1 MTKIQIETITPVHIG
16 SGQKLYENLDY
27 LYDEKA
33 QKIYIID
40 PQKVYHYIGENNIDR
55 WVDAIEDSTNIVNL
69 IKGISGSI
77 SPKEIASREIPVV
90 GKLYQKEIKSNI
102 RNGMGKPYIPGS
114 SLKGA
119 LRTLI
124 VRKSIAGK
132 DTHVLKKLDECF
144 ESDKPKDAPLLDY
157 LFNKTQ
163 NNLMKFLRIYDAHF
177 ENTQIYSV
185 QIANKHGSE
194 WKYQIKGRPNVMQPI
209 ECISPKQSYLVDLQT
224 PNEITAYKYLKNNEL
239 LLKGNYPDNVNVFS
253 KIENTETFLQ
263 IMHDQTI
270 KICKKDYEQLDKNR
284 DSTIEKYLDK
294 LNDLIHKM
302 NNKKPNEFYIRVGF
316 GLGYIG
322 MTGGWLDFSFI
333 ENKSDKIKKIDPRAH
348 YKDIYPKTRRYLSDG
363 TPLGFV
369 KFTLF

>member
-40 PQKVYHYIGENNIDR
+40 PQKVYHFIGENNIDR

-69 IKGISGSI
+69 IKGIAGI
-77 SPKEIASREIPVV
+77 VSPKDIAEREIPVI
-90 GKLYQKEIKSNI
+90 GKLSQKEIKSNI

-124 VRKSIAGK
+124 VRKCIAGK
-132 DTHVLKKLDECF
+132 NNNVLENFNLCF
-144 ESDKPKDAPLLDY
+144 KSDIPNDSPLLNY
-157 LFNKTQ
+157 LFNQTQ
-163 NNLMKFLRIYDAHF
+163 NNLLKFLRIYDAHF
-177 ENTQIYSV
+177 EHTQIYSV
-185 QIANKHGSE
+185 QIANKHGND

-209 ECISPKQSYLVDLQT
+209 ECITPNQSYLVDLQT
-224 PNEITAYKYLKNNEL
+224 PNEIVAYKYLKNNQIFKE
-239 LLKGNYPDNVNVFS
+239 KYPDKAEIFS
-253 KIENTETFLQ
+253 KIEEIKNFLE
-263 IMHDQTI
+263 IMNDQTR
-270 KICKKDYEQLDKNR
+270 KICNKEYE
-284 DSTIEKYLDK
+284 K
-294 LNDLIHKM
+294 LNDVRDNTIDKYL
-302 NNKKPNEFYIRVGF
+302 NKLSEIIEQIENSKPNEFYIRVGF

-333 ENKSDKIKKIDPRAH
+333 ENKPDKIKKIDSRAY